1 MYTRGE
7 LFRWSYYCLLEIVS
21 EFMEWDSLVYCR
33 VKHGRNLFVQAYL
46 MEFAI
51 IHGTRKSSFLTFSP
65 TTKWC
70 WTHRFGDWVICDFK
84 IQNILKVI
92 EKGFYSVQK
101 DVMSSK
107 NIVDNDLI
115 CAEWW
120 TFPRVCVCGE
130 GFHLEISAA
139 PVESAIT
146 QIWARQALALH
157 ETVFQLSSWQ
167 GDYTNPLHQV
177 TATISLLFKFR
188 PTELSLGCTVKW

>member
-7 LFRWSYYCLLEIVS
+7 LFRWSYHCLLKIVS

-84 IQNILKVI
+84 IQNILKMI

-101 DVMSSK
+101 DVMSPK

-120 TFPRVCVCGE
+120 TFRRVCVCGE
-130 GFHLEISAA
+130 GFHLEISLRLPSNRRYQANLS
-139 PVESAIT
+139 PSGT
-146 QIWARQALALH
+146 GTARDCFPAVIM
-157 ETVFQLSSWQ
+157 T
-167 GDYTNPLHQV
+167 GGLHQS
-177 TATISLLFKFR
+177 TSPSNSYNFSPL
-188 PTELSLGCTVKW
+188 